1 MSKVVYCIGCLF
13 LLTCLV
19 SAQDSTRIQ
28 ELEERIKVL
37 EEKQAEKELEKL
49 IEDAESAAQDKEQ
62 EPVRKVFT
70 DGQQSMQALN
80 PEISIASDVFGQYI
94 ANENGFTQE
103 ARSGVHLRVAELQ
116 IESILDPFS
125 RAKIIF
131 EFSPEGV
138 ELAEGYL
145 TWTNLFPD
153 VSLTAGRFRQSFG
166 VVNRWHE
173 HGLDQFD
180 FPLALTSI
188 LGDEGLVQTGFSIDW
203 LMPPF
208 MADANTLLLQLTNA
222 ENEQLFAGEF
232 FSFPSALLRFTSY
245 YDLSRNAYLEF
256 GLSGMTGNNNF
267 RGYDENGVLVL
278 EPGRRTNLAG
288 FDVSY
293 LWEPPESARFKS
305 FLWRS
310 EFYYADKQL
319 PEANIRAAGAYSYA
333 EYKFHISWHAGLRL
347 DYSQPFETENNDL
360 YRYQIVPYLTW
371 WQSPWVKIRLQYN
384 YSDGNPGFVPDRILR
399 LQFIWAA
406 GPHKH
411 DRY

>member
-1 MSKVVYCIGCLF
+1 MQNLIFIVFAAFILICSAV
-13 LLTCLV
+13 
-19 SAQDSTRIQ
+19 AQDSLYIQ
-28 ELEERIKVL
+28 ELEQRIRAL
-37 EEKQAEKELEKL
+37 EKKQADAELENFIK
-49 IEDAESAAQDKEQ
+49 DAESAVQ
-62 EPVRKVFT
+62 EKNAKPETRAFT

-80 PEISIASDVFGQYI
+80 PEISIASDVHGQYV
-94 ANENGFTQE
+94 ANQNNFNET
-103 ARSGVHLRVAELQ
+103 ARSGAYLRVAELQ

-125 RAKIIF
+125 RAKVIF
-131 EFSPEGV
+131 EFTPEGV

-153 VSLTAGRFRQSFG
+153 ISLTAGRFRQSFG

-180 FPLALTSI
+180 FPLVLTSI

-232 FSFPSALLRFTSY
+232 FSFPSALMRFGSY
-245 YDLSRNAYLEF
+245 YDISRNAYLEF
-256 GLSGMTGNNNF
+256 GLSGMTGKNNVG
-267 RGYDENGVLVL
+267 GYDENGLLIL
-278 EPGRRTNLAG
+278 EPDRRTYLAG
-288 FDVSY
+288 IDLTY
-293 LWEPPESARFKS
+293 LWEPPESAKYKS

-310 EFYYADKQL
+310 EFYYADKEE
-319 PEANIRAAGAYSYA
+319 PEAHIRAAGAYSYA

-347 DYSQPFETENNDL
+347 DYSQPFEADNNDL

-371 WQSPWVKIRLQYN
+371 WQSPWVRLRLQYN
-384 YSDGNPGFVPDRILR
+384 YLDGNPGFIPDRVLR